1 MLHGVLLC
9 WPEFVVNEII
19 ASLSI
24 DSSTSH
30 PVPSSYRLLDSCC
43 NGMKSYGFA
52 FSAGATHNCVC
63 RPVCMHVSVNIYE
76 TKKGTLVEPEIQWFR
91 DRVSVEG

>member
-1 MLHGVLLC
+1 MLLYTQLFVRQYDLSCHLGVHLDVC
-9 WPEFVVNEII
+9 GCVCVVC
-19 ASLSI
+19 
-24 DSSTSH
+24 
-30 PVPSSYRLLDSCC
+30 VCV
-43 NGMKSYGFA
+43 
-52 FSAGATHNCVC
+52 CVC